1 MGKRKRGK
9 CLGLIHL
16 EIFNLDVAVFGRDA
30 DRVKVLRGEGCSPDS
45 ADPAAIAS
53 AHLDFTQ
60 SGSPRLSMVI
70 KPEATRATWA
80 HECGHIADFVMNL
93 VGTLGCRE
101 HRDKG
106 LYGGH
111 LFARLEHYMG
121 RKRMRRTMKSKA
133 KFRPL

>member
-80 HECGHIADFVMNL
+80 HECVHIADFVMNL
-93 VGTLGCRE
+93 VGIPMGVENTEVRA
-101 HRDKG
+101 
-106 LYGGH
+106 YMVGH
-111 LFARLEHYMG
+111 LFGQLERIVPFPAAHRYPQ
-121 RKRMRRTMKSKA
+121 KST
-133 KFRPL
+133 R